1 MAFDP
6 FTAPPADD
14 ITSRGVR
21 VGTAASVL
29 HKMFAAMPDRGLLE
43 NISNPALLRMW
54 PLRDEQ
60 SVQAAATLEA
70 GHEHGRDLSNEYA
83 RLFGPLGRV
92 SLLGQDVGASLPA
105 LYSKFGF
112 TAPTPQLPAGH
123 FATQLAFVGHLAT
136 FLAGL
141 WREGDTQGA
150 RKVAHALNDFL
161 DSHTG
166 PLAVHVVGGVRAESA
181 SPTYRA
187 AGELVAALVKE
198 AAALA
203 QEALSLDPATAG
215 PSETE
220 I

>member
-6 FTAPPADD
+6 FTAPAADD

-21 VGTAASVL
+21 VGTAAAVL
-29 HKMFAAMPDRGLLE
+29 HKLFAAMPDRGLLE

-60 SVQAAATLEA
+60 SVQAAAVLE
-70 GHEHGRDLSNEYA
+70 GEHEHGRDLSNEYA

-92 SLLGQDVGASLPA
+92 SLLGQDSDAALPA
-105 LYSKFGF
+105 LYSQFGF
-112 TAPTPQLPAGH
+112 TSPTPSLPPTH
-123 FATQLAFVGHLAT
+123 FATQLAFVGHLST

-141 WREGDTQGA
+141 WRQGESPD
-150 RKVAHALNDFL
+150 AHRTAQSLRDFM
-161 DSHTG
+161 DRYAG
-166 PLAVHVVGGVRAESA
+166 PLALQVVGGVRAESA

-187 AGELVAALVKE
+187 AAELAAALVKE

-203 QEALSLDPATAG
+203 DTAASADPATAG

-220 I
+220 L

>member
-6 FTAPPADD
+6 FTTPAAED

-29 HKMFAAMPDRGLLE
+29 HKIFAAMPDRGLLE
-43 NISNPALLRMW
+43 NLSNPALLRMW

-60 SVQAAATLEA
+60 SVQAAAILENE
-70 GHEHGRDLSNEYA
+70 HEHGRDLSNEYA

-92 SLLGQDVGASLPA
+92 SLLGQDPDAALPA

-112 TAPTPQLPAGH
+112 AAPTPSLPPAH
-123 FATQLAFVGHLAT
+123 FATQLAFIGHLAT

-141 WREGDTQGA
+141 WREGEAPD
-150 RKVAHALNDFL
+150 AHQTGGTLQTFVDRY
-161 DSHTG
+161 TG
-166 PLAVHVVGGVRAESA
+166 PLAVDGVGGVRTQSA
-181 SPTYRA
+181 SPTYKA
-187 AGELVAALVKE
+187 AVELAAALVKE
-198 AAALA
+198 AASLA
-203 QEALSLDPATAG
+203 EAATTLDPATAG

-220 I
+220 L